1 MWYTFFMLSRRS
13 LLAAPLPPAAAG
25 RRPLPLV
32 ILDPG
37 HGGRDPG
44 AIGAAG
50 TEEKRVALAVA
61 LTLRQNLE
69 TGGRCRVALTREA
82 DVFVPLQARLEAAQ
96 AQSAAL
102 LVSLH
107 ADAAPPGPGP
117 AVRGGSLYTLSE
129 TPSDAIAAGLA
140 QSENAADL
148 RGGLALPSVSPEVQ
162 QILLSL
168 LRRET
173 RIGSERAARLAVA
186 ELGRAV
192 PLLAQPHRRAAF
204 VVLKAPDVPAL
215 LVEMGF
221 LSDPADEAA
230 LRRPGHRAAIAAAL
244 ARAIRRYLDR
254 GLG

>member
-1 MWYTFFMLSRRS
+1 VLSRRS
-13 LLAAPLPPAAAG
+13 LLAAPLPPAAAL
-25 RRPLPLV
+25 RRAPPLV
-32 ILDPG
+32 MLDPG

-44 AIGAAG
+44 AIGLGG
-50 TEEKRVALAVA
+50 TEEKRITLAAALA
-61 LTLRQNLE
+61 LRQALE
-69 TGGRCRVALTREA
+69 QAKICRVALTRET
-82 DVFVPLQARLEAAQ
+82 DVFVPLQTRLEAAR

-107 ADAAPPGPGP
+107 ADAAPQGLGQ
-117 AVRGGSLYTLSE
+117 AVRGASLYTLSE

-140 QSENAADL
+140 QRENAADQ

-168 LRRET
+168 MRRET
-173 RIGSERAARLAVA
+173 RIGSERAARFAVA

-192 PLLAQPHRRAAF
+192 PLLAQPHRRAGF
-204 VVLKAPDVPAL
+204 VVLQAPDVPAM

-230 LRRPGHRAAIAAAL
+230 LRRPAHRAAIAAAL

-254 GLG
+254 GLA